1 MNDMR
6 SRGKFIWIF
15 FYIAFIPILAIRYSA
30 VALGAS
36 MKGFFDVALPIS
48 EAGEFRS
55 PIKDFDLFY
64 YFSIFGYLMLAALV
78 WPLVYV
84 LIMAVVFF
92 FWMYKYCVMV
102 GSLNRFKKLY

>member
-1 MNDMR
+1 MQ
-6 SRGKFIWIF
+6 SCGKAFWVLI
-15 FYIAFIPILAIRYSA
+15 YIAFIPILAIRYSA

-36 MKGFFDVALPIS
+36 MKGFFDVALPVS
-48 EAGEFRS
+48 EAGKFRS

-84 LIMAVVFF
+84 LIMAVVYF
-92 FWMYKYCVMV
+92 FWMYKYCVML
-102 GSLNRFKKLY
+102 GSLLDFA